1 MSRGPCLYVRTNA
14 SSSLNA
20 TTAAAHPKVETL
32 ESSVGKDTRV
42 AIRRAERIVCS
53 LAWASSC
60 DTRRSSFLGY
70 LFCLGRA
77 PLRCLTFQCV
87 SCLRCQRWRPSWCGV
102 ARIPQ
107 LSNRVWR
114 SAAAAAQTPP
124 PIRCQRRSANTVA
137 RQPPHSRQ
145 RRRGHSAAVAAAALQ
160 TRPPRPPPGRHRRP
174 VFPTPPPLGRHRH
187 QSVAT
192 DPPPLSRRRHHCLAA
207 AAATQPL
214 PPPQPFSRR
223 PRGR

>member
-1 MSRGPCLYVRTNA
+1 MSRGPFLYVRTNA
-14 SSSLNA
+14 SSFLNA

-32 ESSVGKDTRV
+32 ESSVGKDMRV

-102 ARIPQ
+102 C
-107 LSNRVWR
+107 VH
-114 SAAAAAQTPP
+114 P
-124 PIRCQRRSANTVA
+124 PIVQPSLALSRRRRPDATSDPLPAPL
-137 RQPPHSRQ
+137 RQYRRAPPHSRQ

>member
-1 MSRGPCLYVRTNA
+1 MSRGPFLYVRTNA
-14 SSSLNA
+14 SSFLNA

-32 ESSVGKDTRV
+32 ESSVGKDMRV

-87 SCLRCQRWRPSWCGV
+87 SCLRCQRWRPFWCGV

-137 RQPPHSRQ
+137 RHRTAA
-145 RRRGHSAAVAAAALQ
+145 SAAAGIQLPSPLPLCKRGLPA
-160 TRPPRPPPGRHRRP
+160 RRP
-174 VFPTPPPLGRHRH
+174 V
-187 QSVAT
+187 AT
-192 DPPPLSRRRHHCLAA
+192 DVPCFRRRRRW
-207 AAATQPL
+207 AATAINPS
-214 PPPQPFSRR
+214 PQTRR
-223 PRGR
+223 R